1 MIFDI
6 VAQLIKAL
14 VIYLQVMSL
23 RSLLQTTILEVMIHV
38 S

>member
-14 VIYLQVMSL
+14 VINLQVMSL